1 MIGKLGSKNPAT
13 ETFISLICLY
23 RFINISLK
31 PVSTATIPGKTSGTK

>member
-1 MIGKLGSKNPAT
+1 MIGKLGLKNPTT